1 MNSMKW
7 QAPLVIMQVLQ
18 QSLRPHLKRH
28 SILQV
33 LSSWLSNH
41 LLSGLRKSTE
51 SHRDGSLQSLSHG
64 EHTICAL
71 VRISMALSFRKI
83 NAITS
88 RGSSSQLRNSPAES
102 GGGSIERFSKQDW
115 DFPGNQVIGFV
126 GCGGLGLIEFKFKD
140 ELSFHFLLE
149 NCKSFTH
156 FQFPISTYYSTSPHI
171 TKKSGSLYY
180 LGVFSL
186 ILRDFFAFCKHFFK
200 VQKFSFWYI
209 QFLITFSLSISLEF
223 SVKS

>member
-1 MNSMKW
+1 VPNFSTLISTNW
-7 QAPLVIMQVLQ
+7 PQ
-18 QSLRPHLKRH
+18 LRSTASRH
-28 SILQV
+28 I
-33 LSSWLSNH
+33 LSSWLSTH
-41 LLSGLRKSTE
+41 LLSGLRMSTE

-64 EHTICAL
+64 EHTLCAL

-102 GGGSIERFSKQDW
+102 GGGSIARFSKK
-115 DFPGNQVIGFV
+115 IGIFREIKSL
-126 GCGGLGLIEFKFKD
+126 GLCCGWGLIEFKD

-156 FQFPISTYYSTSPHI
+156 FQFPISTYYSTSPRI

-180 LGVFSL
+180 F
-186 ILRDFFAFCKHFFK
+186 I
-200 VQKFSFWYI
+200 
-209 QFLITFSLSISLEF
+209 
-223 SVKS
+223 